1 MTTMSRSGFAHRA
14 HPRAR
19 RRQLYDKRCA
29 GRAGPPMDKPSP
41 TVGIDPDVKI
51 TS

>member
-1 MTTMSRSGFAHRA
+1 MIILSRSGFAHRT

-19 RRQLYDKRCA
+19 RRQLCDKRCA
-29 GRAGPPMDKPSP
+29 GRAGPPMDKAASP
-41 TVGIDPDVKI
+41 AAIDPRGEI

>member
-1 MTTMSRSGFAHRA
+1 MIITARPGFAHRA

-19 RRQLYDKRCA
+19 RRQLYDKRCV
-29 GRAGPPMDKPSP
+29 GRAGPPMDKATSAL
-41 TVGIDPDVKI
+41 GIDPSVKI

>member
-1 MTTMSRSGFAHRA
+1 MIITARSGFAHRA

-19 RRQLYDKRCA
+19 RRQLCDKRCV
-29 GRAGPPMDKPSP
+29 GRAGPPMDKATSAAA
-41 TVGIDPDVKI
+41 IDPSVKI

>member
-1 MTTMSRSGFAHRA
+1 MIITARSGFAHRA

-19 RRQLYDKRCA
+19 RRQLCDKRCA
-29 GRAGPPMDKPSP
+29 GRADPPMDKATSA
-41 TVGIDPDVKI
+41 VGIDPSVKI

>member
-1 MTTMSRSGFAHRA
+1 MIITARSGFAHRA

-19 RRQLYDKRCA
+19 RCQLYDKRCA
-29 GRAGPPMDKPSP
+29 GRAGPPMDKAA
-41 TVGIDPDVKI
+41 TAADIDPAAKI

>member
-1 MTTMSRSGFAHRA
+1 MIITARSGFAHRA

-19 RRQLYDKRCA
+19 RRQLCDKRCV
-29 GRAGPPMDKPSP
+29 GRAGPPMDKATSAL
-41 TVGIDPDVKI
+41 GIDPAVKI